1 MDYYPL
7 SEFDFRFDS
16 NFLFQFF
23 LLLSQFLIS
32 TFYSNARWTFSIPFF
47 SFWKCKKGLLSL
59 SEFDFQLDWLFLSR
73 RKERRNRIGNKIQRK
88 VKEEKNYLVNICRI
102 DFCRRV
108 EYQNK
113 EESKKI
119 WGPLG
124 AKLWNLHVGSNFLI
138 FILKI
143 IFHNEF
149 LNIHLKN
156 HS

>member
-113 EESKKI
+113 EESKI
-119 WGPLG
+119 FWGPLG

-143 IFHNEF
+143 IFHNE
-149 LNIHLKN
+149 
-156 HS
+156 